1 MKGILFS
8 VKKSNV
14 GLKRKDLV
22 YFRHKYGINLL
33 LVTAI
38 FIGIVFGAI
47 CAGNADKSLVDGL
60 DIIFTSDFELR
71 CNQTVLSSFMAGL
84 TANFIFFTAI
94 FLLGLSAWGSIGV
107 PAVIAFKGF
116 GMGLTGGYLY
126 KCYSLTGVGFFLLVM
141 LLGCVASTLALIF
154 QGKLAIGFA
163 NSLFARVRGVSP
175 DEAETFYRYIINS
188 SFILIALSISAMADA
203 ILNFLFA
210 GIFTFL

>member
-8 VKKSNV
+8 VKKSSI
-14 GLKRKDLV
+14 GLKRKDMV

-33 LVTAI
+33 LATAI
-38 FIGIVFGAI
+38 FIGIVFGAV
-47 CAGNADKSLVDGL
+47 CAGKADKSLVDGL

-94 FLLGLSAWGSIGV
+94 FLLGLSVWGSIGV
-107 PAVIAFKGF
+107 PAIIAFKGF

-126 KCYSLTGVGFFLLVM
+126 RCYSFSGVGFFLLVM
-141 LLGCVASTLALIF
+141 LMGCVASTLALIF
-154 QGKLAIGFA
+154 QGRLAIGFA

-175 DEAETFYRYIINS
+175 DEDETFYRYITNS
-188 SFILIALSISAMADA
+188 SFILIALSISAMVDA

-210 GIFTFL
+210 GIFTFS